1 MSKIKKYTKKLRK
14 KLDKKNIDV
23 KETDV
28 MELKKLRNKA
38 KVLTDSRIKK
48 MDRLEEE
55 NLQTIKDLLLKNK
68 RSAYQ
73 EKNIDRIVKFIK
85 NN

>member
-28 MELKKLRNKA
+28 MELKKLRNKGRVDDEYVFLRKNA
-38 KVLTDSRIKK
+38 FLSHLNYSNKNSVLKDKIKS
-48 MDRLEEE
+48 DIF
-55 NLQTIKDLLLKNK
+55 T
-68 RSAYQ
+68 
-73 EKNIDRIVKFIK
+73 V
-85 NN
+85 

>member
-1 MSKIKKYTKKLRK
+1 MSKIKKYTK

-38 KVLTDSRIKK
+38 KGLTDSRIKK
-48 MDRLEEE
+48 KCTYKLWDIVCVVLIATLCNCDDWEE
-55 NLQTIKDLLLKNK
+55 I
-68 RSAYQ
+68 
-73 EKNIDRIVKFIK
+73 
-85 NN
+85 